1 MDLIIVGQPTIIGIE
16 ANGEYLV
23 ESQPCRDDS
32 KAFRLTQRDYALTQ
46 KAMQINL
53 IHALNGKG
61 RKPEESIIIQPLS
74 ARKRRAKKRG
84 WARLRVATVESSF
97 DQGLSG
103 YLLFASPSS

>member
-1 MDLIIVGQPTIIGIE
+1 MNLIIVGQPTITGIK
-16 ANGEYLV
+16 ANGELLA
-23 ESQPCRDDS
+23 ESQGCRDDS

-46 KAMQINL
+46 EAIHINL
-53 IHALNGKG
+53 MHATNGNG

-84 WARLRVATVESSF
+84 WARLRVATVDSSF

-103 YLLFASPSS
+103 YLLFASPPS